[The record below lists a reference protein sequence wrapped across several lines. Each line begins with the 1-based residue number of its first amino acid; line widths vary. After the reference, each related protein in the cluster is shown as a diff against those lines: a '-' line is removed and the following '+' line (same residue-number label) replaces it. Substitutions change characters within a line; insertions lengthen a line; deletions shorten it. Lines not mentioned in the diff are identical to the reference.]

1 MDYLHSSHY
10 QLAPMEYAKE
20 FGFLSQTC
28 SLKSMG
34 KKNTKNIRARKLNLE
49 EKNKKET
56 INMKVSSAL
65 NLSFLLIKKLIKVV
79 FILNI

>member
-10 QLAPMEYAKE
+10 QLATMEHAKE

-34 KKNTKNIRARKLNLE
+34 KNIQKNIRARKLNLE
-49 EKNKKET
+49 EKNKKGT
-56 INMKVSSAL
+56 INMKVTSAL
-65 NLSFLLIKKLIKVV
+65 NISFLLIKKLNKVV